1 MTNFTQKIAKLRWQ
15 NAYNRQTKPE
25 NLEGGIRQFNGYR
38 HPRAYALL
46 QTSIQKAT
54 RHWQNFEVL
63 DAGCGS
69 GDTGQFL
76 QGKNRVTG
84 LDFSHQMLSY
94 AKQIYG
100 NVLLADVEQLPVKSA
115 SFDGVLAVG
124 VWQCLAPD
132 TPFLHEI
139 TRVLRPNGEAVLG
152 WILNADYLLYRRGV
166 RFRLDPEVKLSLL
179 TANNIAVLLE
189 QAGLRIIDRY
199 SALFP
204 LGVWKVRG
212 LSPFVPAYTIR
223 AARIRRTAR

>member
-15 NAYNRQTKPE
+15 NAYNRQTEPE

-38 HPRAYALL
+38 HPRTYALL

-76 QGKNRVTG
+76 QEKNRVTG

-94 AKQIYG
+94 AKQVYG

-166 RFRLDPEVKLSLL
+166 SFRLDPDVKLSLL
-179 TANNIAVLLE
+179 TAKNIAVLLE